1 MVAADIARTVILMMA
16 VMLIII
22 IAATIRTYYKASR
35 IAIAK
40 GDSRGILAAH
50 VWLVGVFTIGLI
62 ASTAYQN
69 VVQYGQPPSLY
80 LLSNGVLYPV
90 GLVALWLILRFED
103 RRIHGPAVTDVSL
116 AGVPGPPGPPG
127 EKGDKGDYGETGV
140 RGKQGERGLSVQG
153 VQGFQGVQGV
163 QGVSGGE
170 NGEGEGESES
180 EDRSEE

>member
-1 MVAADIARTVILMMA
+1 MNVVVAADVARTAILMMA

-22 IAATIRTYYKASR
+22 IAATIRIYYKASR

-50 VWLVGVFTIGLI
+50 VWLIGVFTIGLI

-80 LLSNGVLYPV
+80 LLSNGVLYPL
-90 GLVALWLILRFED
+90 GLVAMWLILRFED
-103 RRIHGPAVTDVSL
+103 RRIYGPASSDVPL
-116 AGVPGPPGPPG
+116 AGLPGPPGPPG

-140 RGKQGERGLSVQG
+140 RGKQGERGMSVQG

-163 QGVSGGE
+163 QGMSGGE
-170 NGEGEGESES
+170 NGENEG